1 MNTERTETKPSNR
14 RDLPRNNGDSRQV
27 RSAELYKEENTDTTV
42 SSGSTPKL
50 RDSDSNKKK
59 ETVAATMRIRIENM
73 LTINLISMMQ
83 TLLKIVRKDT
93 RREGHK

>member
-1 MNTERTETKPSNR
+1 MDIISSFFCCADEQVQESGQRKTMNTERTETKPSNR

-59 ETVAATMRIRIENM
+59 
-73 LTINLISMMQ
+73 
-83 TLLKIVRKDT
+83 
-93 RREGHK
+93 